1 MGVAERVVRHRIVE
15 HRATRPRVRG
25 EHQVAQRLDERPLVV
40 DPLVTS
46 RLRQPSGAG
55 HRLGPEA
62 LDRVPHGSV
71 VVGRLHL
78 LQLDPLGVPPLELGF
93 HERGDVDVVHDEVAD
108 HPGDVHVDEPRVDD
122 LQPAQVTV
130 AEGRSGEV
138 GPVEAGT
145 SERSGLVV
153 LSSHGALSPAP
164 PPSGDTMFGFV
175 AGLYPTDQPT
185 LPEREGGIR
194 DLG

>member
-1 MGVAERVVRHRIVE
+1 MF
-15 HRATRPRVRG
+15 
-25 EHQVAQRLDERPLVV
+25 
-40 DPLVTS
+40 TS
-46 RLRQPSGAG
+46 TSHESTTFSLRRSQS
-55 HRLGPEA
+55 RK
-62 LDRVPHGSV
+62 R
-71 VVGRLHL
+71 
-78 LQLDPLGVPPLELGF
+78 
-93 HERGDVDVVHDEVAD
+93 
-108 HPGDVHVDEPRVDD
+108 
-122 LQPAQVTV
+122 
-130 AEGRSGEV
+130 RSGEV

-185 LPEREGGIR
+185 LPEREGEVR